1 MSGMMRPRFLLLK
14 EGTDTSQ
21 GKGQLLSNIAA
32 CEAITDILSTTLGPR
47 GMDKLIWEGTSVT
60 ISNDGATI
68 IDLLQIVHPAA
79 KTLVDIA
86 KSQDQEVG
94 DGTTSVCLIAGE
106 LLKCIKGH
114 VEDGMHPQV
123 IIKGFQQACE
133 LALAKLKKLSIETDR
148 KDPAKHLDMLT
159 KCAATALNS
168 KLIAAQRDF
177 FSKIA
182 VDAIMHLEEDMN
194 LANVGIKLISGG
206 SVTDSKFVEGVAFKK
221 TFSYAGFEM
230 APKKFVDPKIAL
242 LNVELELKAE
252 RFNAEVRIKDP
263 AQYQSIVDAEWNVIY
278 TKLEKIVQCGA
289 NIVLSVLP
297 IGDLATQYFADR
309 KIFCAGRLTDEDME
323 RVHMATGGQIQTS
336 LEDLQT
342 PGVLGTCGLFQE
354 VQIGKSSGA
363 PSATDI
369 SGGRYNLF
377 TGCPKAK
384 ACTILLRG
392 GTEQFLHETKRSL
405 HDALMIVKRAK
416 QHSSVVGGGGAIE
429 MELSKY
435 LRKVSRQVKSKR
447 QLVISSFAQAL
458 EVIPRQI
465 AANAG
470 FDSTDIVNELRAR
483 HAAGGTWI
491 GVDVESE
498 GVCDTYEKFVWEP
511 TLVKLNA
518 ISAATQAACLIL
530 SVDDTVRNP
539 TAGDP
544 NPNEN
549 MEMPENKYKRG
560 KSLKTMMKE

>member
-1 MSGMMRPRFLLLK
+1 
-14 EGTDTSQ
+14 
-21 GKGQLLSNIAA
+21 
-32 CEAITDILSTTLGPR
+32 
-47 GMDKLIWEGTSVT
+47 MDKLIWEGQSVT

-106 LLKCIKGH
+106 LLKCVKGH
-114 VEDGMHPQV
+114 IEDGMHPQV

-133 LALAKLKKLSIETDR
+133 LALAKLQKLSVPVDR
-148 KDPAKHLDMLT
+148 KDTGVHRDMLL

-168 KLIAAQRDF
+168 KLISGQKSF
-177 FSKIA
+177 FSKMA
-182 VDAIMHLEEDMN
+182 VDAVLHLEQDMN
-194 LANVGIKLISGG
+194 LDNVGIKLISGG
-206 SVTDSKFVEGVAFKK
+206 SVTDSRFVEGVAFKK

-230 APKKFVDPKIAL
+230 APKRIEKPRICL

-278 TKLEKIVQCGA
+278 TKLDKIVKSGA
-289 NIVLSVLP
+289 NVVLSVLP

-309 KIFCAGRLTDEDME
+309 DVFCAGRVAHEDME
-323 RVHMATGGQIQTS
+323 RVHKATGGLIQTS

-342 PGVLGTCGLFQE
+342 PGVLGSCALFEE
-354 VQIGKSSGA
+354 VQIGTSNNM
-363 PSATDI
+363 PSANDI
-369 SGGRYNLF
+369 SGGRYNMF
-377 TGCPKAK
+377 TGCAKAK
-384 ACTILLRG
+384 ACTVLLRG
-392 GTEQFLHETKRSL
+392 GTEQFLHETKRSF
-405 HDALMIVKRAK
+405 HDALMVVKRANT
-416 QHSSVVGGGGAIE
+416 HSAVVGGGGAVE

-447 QLVISSFAQAL
+447 QLVLSAFARAL

-483 HAAGGTWI
+483 HAAGGMWM
-491 GVDVESE
+491 GVDIERE
-498 GVCDTYEKFVWEP
+498 GVCDTYQAFVWEP

-530 SVDDTVRNP
+530 SVDDTIKNP
-539 TAGDP
+539 NAGDP
-544 NPNEN
+544 NPAEN
-549 MEMPENKYKRG
+549 MEFPENKYRRG
-560 KSLKTMMKE
+560 KSMQKMMKE